1 MNREDTR
8 PTYDDLL
15 KIILE
20 QKKEIAT
27 LKNTDTNLANF
38 DFFVEES
45 DDLLCIAGLDGFFK
59 QANPAFL
66 KKLGY
71 TKEELLAVEL
81 VSFIHPDDRSI
92 AAQEIERV
100 GNGLKL
106 SNSEN
111 RYIKKNGEVITI
123 QWITTFDPVRNLIY
137 AKGRDLTNIK
147 LTELNLS
154 NSDRLLND
162 AQKTAK
168 MGSWEFDVVRNKMI
182 WSDELYAIFE
192 IEKKPEEQL
201 GKLYLKYFSK
211 QSISIFLDKIN
222 KAIINNASFEIE
234 VVANF
239 PDNRKK
245 WLHVIVIPV
254 TDNTGNVIKL
264 RGNTQDISIKK
275 EIEERLKAKE
285 QIEIALK
292 AKLIKEESTA
302 KFKKYID
309 NAPDGI
315 FVLDSLGNYLEVNT
329 AASLIFGFSKQE
341 LVTMKL
347 GDFSTE
353 RSRENTLVQF
363 KRLLELGKLDG
374 ELEILNK
381 HGKTITVSVAAVKIS
396 KNQFVAF
403 VKDITESKKAKLLLE
418 NTFDRIS
425 DAFVALDNNWC
436 FTYINKKAA
445 QIYNRDAA
453 EMIGLHIW
461 TEYPHAVNSPIYI
474 ACHQAAELQEYI
486 FFEEY
491 DIPSDSWFD
500 NHIYPSSD
508 GLSIFFRDSTEK
520 KKVDEIFK
528 KNEERFRALVEHNE
542 GIITVID
549 QNLKVIFRSP
559 SSQRVTGY
567 SNEEFDNIR
576 DEAYYH
582 PDYLKYVQS
591 KIKESVA
598 KPNIPISLLFQVK
611 HRDGEYIWLE
621 GVVINKINESSINGI
636 VTNFRDITAQK
647 KSELLLEQNEKYF
660 RALVENNDGIITVLD
675 ENLKTIFRSS
685 SSTRITGYTAEDFTK
700 MADKEYYHPDYLGYM
715 QQKIQETLNN
725 PDVPNKVLLKV
736 KHKKGHFIWLEGV
749 LTNLTNHHSL
759 QGVIANLNDVTQRK
773 EAIEALE
780 QERDI
785 FAKIAATAPGLIY
798 SMRQNLDG
806 SLSYPYASAAVQ
818 DIYGFDFHEIECDA
832 KKVFD
837 LIHPEDVDDVLQKL
851 LKTKTD
857 LIPLKGTYRYLH
869 PIKGLVWH
877 EVNSLPVVETA
888 GTVICHGII
897 TDITERIEA
906 EEKIIKANR
915 LYLFI
920 SQINQMIVRASDQ
933 EKLFKEAC
941 EIAVEVG
948 KFKMAWIGLVD
959 QESAKVT
966 PIATA
971 GEDDGYLS
979 IIKTISTNNVL
990 EGRGP
995 AGTAIRNNK
1004 YVVCNDI
1011 SSCPLM
1017 EPWKEEALKR
1027 GFKSVI
1033 TLPIKRTGKVIG
1045 VFTLYATEKEFFDS
1059 EEINLLEK
1067 ATDDVIFALEV
1078 FEKEAQNKIANELIF
1093 QSEKRYQTLT
1103 EVSPVGIFR
1112 TDALGY
1118 TTYVNRTWTQ
1128 ISGLSQERALGN
1140 DWLSAVHDED
1150 RQELVKDW
1158 ENATIKNK
1166 ESYSEYRFI
1175 KPDGSIAWVMGQ
1187 ATPEYNSE
1195 NQLLGYI
1202 GTITDITE
1210 RKIAEEKIK
1219 KANERFELIS
1229 SASNDA
1235 IFEVDFVNK
1244 KRWHNAVFEE
1254 FIYSSSEDAPLEEN
1268 RLLWRSK
1275 IHPADKDRVIQSL
1288 EDFYARNSLSW
1299 SDEFR
1304 FLKADGIYGYFLM
1317 RALIIRDLQGIAIR
1331 FIGSMLDVSELKKVE
1346 QEIRIVN
1353 KKMEGILSAIPDL
1366 LFEVSIDGYFYNFHS
1381 HHTSMLATS
1390 ESSFVDKK
1398 FSDVWPK
1405 EVVGI
1410 NLAALQEAAQNGF
1423 STGKQYTLE
1432 LQDGIHWFELSVA
1445 PMQVNEEGE
1454 THFICLSRDI
1464 TNAKKGDFALEKSE
1478 ERYRGLL
1485 NNLDAG
1491 IVVHGPDSAIVI
1503 ANNKASELLGL
1514 SLDQLLGKKAIDPNW
1529 KFVNSDNSDM
1539 GLEDYPVSKLLETKK
1554 SIKNLEVGI
1563 HNPKT
1568 DSNNWALVNG
1578 FPIFDALGNVQEA
1591 VISFIDITERKEID
1605 IQITKA
1611 KEQAE
1616 AANKAKTEFLANMSH
1631 EIRTPLNGIIG
1642 FTHLLMKSNLDT
1654 DQSAYMSTVNES
1666 AKSLMQIVND
1676 VLDFSKIESGKLELN
1691 IEKVNLLDLT
1701 RQVIDLFK
1709 HQANE
1714 KKIDLKLN
1722 LGSAVPKFIFA
1733 DAVRLKQ
1740 IIVNLLSNAVKFTNF
1755 GEIILDIIKIGADD
1769 ENASTIKFSVKDT
1782 GIGIKLNNNKKIF
1795 RSFVQE
1801 DNSTSRKFGGTG
1813 LGLTIS
1819 NQLLALMDSS
1829 LGLKSVPGKGSDFF
1843 FTITFKNAKHTNN
1856 VEVNIDDIDVV
1867 DETTMTKIVGL
1878 KNILIVEDNKI
1889 NMLLAK
1895 TLIKRVVPNCAIFE
1909 AVDGNQAIEK
1919 FKQYDLDVIFMDIQM
1934 PIKNGYEATA
1944 EIRLL
1949 ETAKKIPIIAI
1960 TAGILKGE
1968 KEKCFE
1974 YGMNDYL
1981 AKPIVVQDLEDI
1993 LLKWLQ

>member
-1 MNREDTR
+1 MKTEDVR

-15 KIILE
+15 EIILE
-20 QKKEIAT
+20 QKQEIST
-27 LKNTDTNLANF
+27 LKNNNSNLANF
-38 DFFVEES
+38 DFFIQES

-59 QANPAFL
+59 DANPAFL

-81 VSFIHPDDRSI
+81 ISFIHPDDRNSST
-92 AAQEIERV
+92 QEIVRV
-100 GNGLKL
+100 GNGLEL
-106 SNSEN
+106 ANSEN

-168 MGSWEFDVVRNKMI
+168 MGSWEFDVVENKMI

-192 IEKKPEEQL
+192 IEKKSDVNL
-201 GKLYLKYFSK
+201 FATYLKHFSK
-211 QSISIFLDKIN
+211 SDIDLFQEKIAA
-222 KAIINNASFEIE
+222 AIIDKKPFDFG
-234 VVANF
+234 VAAIF
-239 PDNRKK
+239 SEKREK
-245 WLHVIVIPV
+245 WLNVIVIPV
-254 TDNTGNVIKL
+254 VDQKGNVIKL

-275 EIEERLKAKE
+275 EIEEKLSAKE

-315 FVLDSLGNYLEVNT
+315 FVLDSFGNYLEVNT

-353 RSRENTLVQF
+353 RSRENTLAQF

-396 KNQFVAF
+396 KNQFIAF

-445 QIYNRDAA
+445 QIYNRDVA

-461 TEYPHAVNSPIYI
+461 TEYPHAIDSPFFIS
-474 ACHQAAELQEYI
+474 CHKAVQLQEYI
-486 FFEEY
+486 NLEEH
-491 DIPSDSWFD
+491 DVPSDSWYD
-500 NHIYPSSD
+500 NHIYPSND
-508 GLSIFFRDSTEK
+508 GVSIFFRDITE
-520 KKVDEIFK
+520 
-528 KNEERFRALVEHNE
+528 
-542 GIITVID
+542 
-549 QNLKVIFRSP
+549 
-559 SSQRVTGY
+559 
-567 SNEEFDNIR
+567 
-576 DEAYYH
+576 
-582 PDYLKYVQS
+582 
-591 KIKESVA
+591 
-598 KPNIPISLLFQVK
+598 
-611 HRDGEYIWLE
+611 
-621 GVVINKINESSINGI
+621 
-636 VTNFRDITAQK
+636 QK
-647 KSELLLEQNEKYF
+647 KSKLVIEQNERYF
-660 RALVENNDGIITVLD
+660 RALVENNEGIITVLD
-675 ENLKTIFRSS
+675 KNLKTIFRSS

-700 MADKEYYHPDYLGYM
+700 MADEEYYHPDYLGYM

-759 QGVIANLNDVTQRK
+759 QGVIANLNDVTHRK

-785 FAKIAATAPGLIY
+785 FAKIAAKAPGLIY

-877 EVNSLPVVETA
+877 EVNSLPVVETS

-906 EEKIIKANR
+906 EEKVIKANR

-920 SQINQMIVRASDQ
+920 SQINQMIVRASNQ
-933 EKLFKEAC
+933 EELFKEAC

-959 QESAKVT
+959 QETAKVT

-971 GEDDGYLS
+971 GQDDGYLS
-979 IIKTISTNNVL
+979 IIKTISTNDVL

-1045 VFTLYATEKEFFDS
+1045 VFTLYATEKEFFDF

-1078 FEKEAQNKIANELIF
+1078 FEKEAQNKMANELIF

-1118 TTYVNRTWTQ
+1118 TTYVNKTWSE
-1128 ISGLSQERALGN
+1128 ISGLSQDEAMGN
-1140 DWLSAVHDED
+1140 GWLQAVHPND
-1150 RQELVKDW
+1150 RNEKATDW
-1158 ENATIKNK
+1158 ENAAIKNI

-1195 NQLLGYI
+1195 NKLLGYI

-1210 RKIAEEKIK
+1210 RKIAEEEIK

-1244 KRWHNAVFEE
+1244 KRWHNTVFEKYL
-1254 FIYSSSEDAPLEEN
+1254 YSSNENASLEEN
-1268 RLLWRSK
+1268 QRLWRSK
-1275 IHPADKDRVIQSL
+1275 LHPEDSDRVIKSI
-1288 EDFYARNSLSW
+1288 EDCYASTSNSW
-1299 SDEFR
+1299 SGEFR

-1346 QEIRIVN
+1346 HEMRIVN
-1353 KKMEGILSAIPDL
+1353 KKMEGILNAIPDL

-1381 HHTSMLATS
+1381 HHTSMLTTPETS
-1390 ESSFVDKK
+1390 FINKK
-1398 FSDVWPK
+1398 FIDVWPK
-1405 EVVGI
+1405 EVVEI
-1410 NLAALQEAAQNGF
+1410 NLSALQEAAQNGF

-1445 PMQVNEEGE
+1445 PMNMNEEGE
-1454 THFICLSRDI
+1454 AHFICLSRDI
-1464 TNAKKGDFALEKSE
+1464 TNAKKGDLALEKSE

-1485 NNLDAG
+1485 HNLDAG
-1491 IVVHGPDSAIVI
+1491 ITVHGPDSTIAI
-1503 ANNKASELLGL
+1503 ANSKASEILGL
-1514 SLDQLLGKKAIDPNW
+1514 SLDQMLGKKAIDPNW
-1529 KFVNSDNSDM
+1529 KFVNNDNSEMSLD
-1539 GLEDYPVSKLLETKK
+1539 DYPVSKLLETKK
-1554 SIKNLEVGI
+1554 PIKNLEVGI
-1563 HNPKT
+1563 YNPKT
-1568 DSNNWALVNG
+1568 ESNIWALVNG
-1578 FPIFDALGNVQEA
+1578 FPIFDDLGNVQEA

-1605 IQITKA
+1605 LQITKS
-1611 KEQAE
+1611 KEHAE
-1616 AANKAKTEFLANMSH
+1616 AANKAKTDFLANMSH

-1642 FTHLLMKSNLDT
+1642 FTHLLMKSNLDYN
-1654 DQSAYMSTVNES
+1654 QREYMSTVNES
-1666 AKSLMQIVND
+1666 AKSLMHIVND
-1676 VLDFSKIESGKLELN
+1676 VLDFSKIESGKLELD
-1691 IEKVNLLDLT
+1691 IEKVNLFELMQ
-1701 RQVIDLFK
+1701 QVIDLFK

-1714 KKIDLKLN
+1714 KKIDLNLN
-1722 LGSAVPKFIFA
+1722 LESTVPKFIFA

-1740 IIVNLLSNAVKFTNF
+1740 IIVNLLSNAVKFTEF
-1755 GEIILDIIKIGADD
+1755 GEITVDVLKIKASED
-1769 ENASTIKFSVKDT
+1769 NSSTIKFSVRDT
-1782 GIGIKLNNNKKIF
+1782 GIGIKVNNNKKIF
-1795 RSFVQE
+1795 GSFVQE

-1829 LGLKSVPGKGSDFF
+1829 LGLKSVPGKGSNFF
-1843 FTITFKNAKHTNN
+1843 FTITFKNAKQTTNAQ
-1856 VEVNIDDIDVV
+1856 VNIDEIDVV
-1867 DETTMTKIVGL
+1867 DETTITKINDL

-1895 TLIKRVVPNCAIFE
+1895 TLIKRVVPNCTIFE
-1909 AVDGNQAIEK
+1909 AIDGNQAVEQYKK
-1919 FKQYDLDVIFMDIQM
+1919 FDIDVIFMDIQM
-1934 PIKNGYEATA
+1934 PNKNGYEATQ

-1949 ETAKKIPIIAI
+1949 ETTKKTPIIAI
-1960 TAGILKGE
+1960 TAGILQGE
-1968 KEKCFE
+1968 KEKCFN

-1981 AKPIVVQDLEDI
+1981 AKPIVVQNLEEI
-1993 LLKWLQ
+1993 LMKWLH